1 LELYAGLALQG
12 LARRLRMMVTAP
24 DHVPEEMVIVSA
36 PEEAGAE
43 MFAWLKELHRKWRKR
58 NGELDPD
65 DILPID

>member
-1 LELYAGLALQG
+1 
-12 LARRLRMMVTAP
+12 MMVTAP